1 MNELNSRNDFNDK
14 NSRTSKT
21 YNIINTNKYNNPYN
35 TSFQKENLNTAH
47 TTFNNTNQMIYSSNY
62 DRYKNQQLLN
72 RARTAHNTCNCSC
85 HINSKSNINQRCN
98 HCHLHHFHIHHIHL
112 PTRQLY
118 DYFNKNN
125 ITEISNL
132 NNSVENSNNLLKEV
146 IELRNECRKFKEE
159 LDKNNKE
166 KRYEDNYVK
175 DLEKKLDSQNT
186 GDENPEK
193 ANSNKY
199 QNMLDKSFGL
209 LNSVSNKCNDEKG
222 KMKGGVNFYMN
233 KQPEYEQLIEAQ
245 KNWVENLPENNGIS
259 QNIASLNNS
268 TNKTYSINDQNLNE
282 LNKNLDQIKGNN
294 DAKNQKRHFFDSKR
308 NNNKGYIIKRGEKI
322 WNNDNYNH
330 NNQEYN
336 DYQGN
341 NFNNEFNDLH
351 NNLNNDYNKQQI
363 NPNQKN
369 FNNPYTYVRENEDN
383 KEKLNQD
390 LSNNNPNN
398 ENENKFNNSDNANN
412 NGEEEKNPINERYLI
427 VDEKGNPILINDEKL
442 LGMELIPLIGEDG
455 KEVIDENGNIIL
467 VGPDGEPKSQNELE
481 PIILDNDKPLVSKEN
496 IPFLGLMGVPLING
510 EGNPVLGPGELYDNE
525 NKRVE
530 GVLGLVA
537 KDKNGNPIKVEQKKN
552 DIKKLN
558 DGNNINIGEN
568 TEEIKPENINK
579 YKNLKPL
586 IGPDG
591 FPLKDSNNQDI
602 LLDEKNAPVK
612 DTGISLLLDQSG
624 KPVLNSSGNPI
635 LLDKNGKPINADN
648 NSPYQEISFN
658 KPLMNKYRDLLPQ
671 RQNIKLDRYK
681 MDSLNNNR
689 LRNKRKINGDNNMK
703 EKMNYS
709 ECNPESLKKINFMR
723 PNRNPFYDDNEYKVN
738 CFACNLG
745 CGVSKSGYSPMNF
758 SPYNN
763 RIRRRDITPIGRN
776 IGRNK
781 KSKKSTK
788 TNLKRINYK
797 SNNNYYLT
805 ENK

>member
-1 MNELNSRNDFNDK
+1 MNELNSKKDFNDK
-14 NSRTSKT
+14 NSRTSRT
-21 YNIINTNKYNNPYN
+21 YNIINVNKYNNSYN
-35 TSFQKENLNTAH
+35 TSFQKDNSNTAN
-47 TTFNNTNQMIYSSNY
+47 TTFNNTNQINYLSNY

-72 RARTAHNTCNCSC
+72 RAKTSYNICNCSC
-85 HINSKSNINQRCN
+85 HINSKSNINLRCN

-132 NNSVENSNNLLKEV
+132 NNSVENSNYLLKEV

-166 KRYEDNYVK
+166 KRDEDNYIK
-175 DLEKKLDSQNT
+175 ELEKKLDSQNI
-186 GDENPEK
+186 GDKNLEK
-193 ANSNKY
+193 TNSNKY
-199 QNMLDKSFGL
+199 QDILDKSLEVF
-209 LNSVSNKCNDEKG
+209 
-222 KMKGGVNFYMN
+222 
-233 KQPEYEQLIEAQ
+233 KQPDYEQHIEAQ
-245 KNWVENLPENNGIS
+245 SNWLENLSENNGIS
-259 QNIASLNNS
+259 QNLANLNNS
-268 TNKTYSINDQNLNE
+268 PNKTYSINDQNLNE
-282 LNKNLDQIKGNN
+282 LNKNLDQIKGIN
-294 DAKNQKRHFFDSKR
+294 DGKNKKRLLFDSKK
-308 NNNKGYIIKRGEKI
+308 NNNKGYIIRRGDKI
-322 WNNDNYNH
+322 RNNNNNNDNYNH
-330 NNQEYN
+330 NNREYN

-341 NFNNEFNDLH
+341 KFNNEFNALH
-351 NNLNNDYNKQQI
+351 NNLNNDYNEHQL

-369 FNNPYTYVRENEDN
+369 YNNPYAYTGENRDN

-390 LSNNNPNN
+390 LSNNNPSN
-398 ENENKFNNSDNANN
+398 ENENKFNKSDNANN
-412 NGEEEKNPINERYLI
+412 NGEEENNPINERYLI
-427 VDEKGNPILINDEKL
+427 VDEKGNPILINGEKL

-455 KEVIDENGNIIL
+455 KEVTDKNGNIIL
-467 VGPDGEPKSQNELE
+467 VGPDGEPKSQEELE
-481 PIILDNDKPLVSKEN
+481 PIILDNDKPLVNKEN
-496 IPFLGLMGVPLING
+496 IPFIGLMGVPLING

-537 KDKNGNPIKVEQKKN
+537 KDKNGNPIKVGHEKN
-552 DIKKLN
+552 GIKKLN
-558 DGNNINIGEN
+558 EGNNINIEKN
-568 TEEIKPENINK
+568 TEEIKPEYINK

-602 LLDEKNAPVK
+602 LLDEKNVPVK

-635 LLDKNGKPINADN
+635 LLDKDGKPINADN
-648 NSPYQEISFN
+648 NSPYQEISIN
-658 KPLMNKYRDLLPQ
+658 KPLMNKNRDLIPQ
-671 RQNIKLDRYK
+671 RQNLRPDRYK
-681 MDSLNNNR
+681 MDNMNNNNQ
-689 LRNKRKINGDNNMK
+689 LRNKRKVNGDKNIK

-723 PNRNPFYDDNEYKVN
+723 PNQNPFYDDNEYKVN

-763 RIRRRDITPIGRN
+763 LIRRRDITPIGRN
-776 IGRNK
+776 IRRNK
-781 KSKKSTK
+781 KAKKSSK
-788 TNLKRINYK
+788 TNLKRINFERD
-797 SNNNYYLT
+797 NNYYLT